1 METIPGNLN
10 EIQSVI
16 AGKAKLIAI
25 SKTKSKEEILKVYD
39 TGFRAFGE
47 NKVQELVAKWKDL
60 PKDIEWHMVGHLQTN
75 KVKYIAPFVS
85 KIHSVDSLRLLRMIN
100 KEGKKNMRVIP
111 CLFQMHIAREES
123 KFGLSME
130 ELLELL
136 SSEDFRNLGNIR
148 MDGVMGM
155 ATLINDE
162 KTIIREFKHLKQIF
176 DQIKQKYFDS
186 SPGFIDISMGM
197 SHDYKIALE
206 EGSTMVRIGS
216 AIFGAR
222 KN

>member
-47 NKVQELVAKWKDL
+47 NKVQELVAKWKEL

-216 AIFGAR
+216 AIFGSR

>member
-47 NKVQELVAKWKDL
+47 NKVQELVAKWKEL

-130 ELLELL
+130 ELIELL

-155 ATLINDE
+155 ATLIDDE

>member
-130 ELLELL
+130 ELIELL

>member
-130 ELLELL
+130 ELIELL

-176 DQIKQKYFDS
+176 NQIKQKYFDS

>member
-111 CLFQMHIAREES
+111 CLFQMYIAREES

>member
-47 NKVQELVAKWKDL
+47 NKVQELVAKWKEL

-130 ELLELL
+130 ELIELL
-136 SSEDFRNLGNIR
+136 SSEDFRNLGNIQ

>member
-1 METIPGNLN
+1 METIQGNLN

-25 SKTKSKEEILKVYD
+25 SKTKSKEEILKVHD

-47 NKVQELVAKWKDL
+47 NKVQELVAKWKEL

-130 ELLELL
+130 ELIELL

>member
-47 NKVQELVAKWKDL
+47 NKVQELVAKWKEL

-130 ELLELL
+130 ELIELL

>member
-1 METIPGNLN
+1 MEAIPGNLK

-25 SKTKSKEEILKVYD
+25 SKTKSKEEILKVYS

-85 KIHSVDSLRLLRMIN
+85 KIHSVDSLRLLRTIN
-100 KEGKKNMRVIP
+100 KEGKKNKRVIP
-111 CLFQMHIAREES
+111 CLFQMHIALEES

-136 SSEDFRNLGNIR
+136 SSEDFGNLKNIR

-162 KTIIREFKHLKQIF
+162 QTIIKEFKHLKQIF
-176 DQIKQKYFDS
+176 DQIKQKYFNS

-197 SHDYKIALE
+197 SHDYKIALD
-206 EGSTMVRIGS
+206 EGSTIVRIGN